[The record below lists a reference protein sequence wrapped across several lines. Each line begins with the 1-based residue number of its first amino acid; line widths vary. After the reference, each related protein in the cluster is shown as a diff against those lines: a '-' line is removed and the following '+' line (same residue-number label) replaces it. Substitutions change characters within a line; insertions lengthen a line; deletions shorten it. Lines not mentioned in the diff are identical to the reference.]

1 MQKLSYLKPQ
11 SLAEA
16 LDFLNQY
23 GEKCKPYAGGTDL
36 MVQLREEAPR
46 LRGVEYLMDLG
57 ALEETRGIEVGE
69 DLISIGTMTTHT
81 QVNTSPVLRQHVPF
95 LSEASSTV
103 GSTQIR
109 NNGTVGGNIC
119 NASPAADT
127 LSPFVALNARLVAV
141 SVNRTRR
148 VDLKDAFVK
157 AGVLKLEPNEMVTRI
172 EIDRIDDYSTAFI
185 KLGRRKALAI
195 SRMNAAVALKLENGV
210 IQAARIAPGCVFATP
225 DRVERAEALIVGKAP
240 SDELFTQAGLAV
252 SEEMIART
260 GVRWSTEYK
269 KPVIEAL
276 IRRALCRAAG
286 LPED

>member
-127 LSPFVALNARLVAV
+127 LSPFVALNARLVVV
-141 SVNRTRR
+141 SVNGTRR
-148 VDLKDAFVK
+148 VALKDAFVK

-172 EIDRIDDYSTAFI
+172 EIDRIDDYTTAFI

-225 DRVERAEALIVGKAP
+225 DRVERAEALIAGKTP